1 MAEIVRAL
9 AKQQAANP
17 YERTQNPWQWA
28 LPSFWPPRR
37 WGRGS
42 GRGPPSA
49 HPHKRTRR
57 SSQSWVRARRRAG
70 ARRVLDQHGR
80 RFVPDGQA
88 HSAETH
94 KIDWRFSPHGTFQCR
109 KMFFKLFSAREGSEP
124 HGRPVARFNELA
136 EKLKSNFHPLLR
148 FKLGTSLAQRRAV
161 WSSRA
166 SSRDINLTQIRGG
179 IEKTRVVI
187 GASEGIRTLDIHL
200 GKVTLYQTELRSLPE
215 RRRTA

>member
-1 MAEIVRAL
+1 MTSAPQHSSGSRVSKSGHDI
-9 AKQQAANP
+9 
-17 YERTQNPWQWA
+17 TA
-28 LPSFWPPRR
+28 LPESR
-37 WGRGS
+37 
-42 GRGPPSA
+42 
-49 HPHKRTRR
+49 
-57 SSQSWVRARRRAG
+57 
-70 ARRVLDQHGR
+70 
-80 RFVPDGQA
+80 
-88 HSAETH
+88 
-94 KIDWRFSPHGTFQCR
+94 I
-109 KMFFKLFSAREGSEP
+109 
-124 HGRPVARFNELA
+124 NELA